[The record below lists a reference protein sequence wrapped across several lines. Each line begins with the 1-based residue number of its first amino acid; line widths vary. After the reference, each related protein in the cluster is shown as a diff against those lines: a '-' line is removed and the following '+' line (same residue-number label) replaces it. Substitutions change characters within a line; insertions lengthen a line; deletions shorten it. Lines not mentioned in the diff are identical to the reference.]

1 MMYAVVMQNAAE
13 EARIADHER
22 RIINEI
28 RGARVD
34 LHNDQN
40 EEEDDEEEEDEE
52 DLHEENAEME
62 GHDNEEIAAEQHQVR
77 EQIIIIQQQVD
88 HPSN

>member
-1 MMYAVVMQNAAE
+1 MYLHYEGWNRKYDEYIYIDSHRLAPLGLYTSRSDIPVYRMSQAGGSAQSMMYAVVMQNAAE

-34 LHNDQN
+34 LHND
-40 EEEDDEEEEDEE
+40 
-52 DLHEENAEME
+52 
-62 GHDNEEIAAEQHQVR
+62 
-77 EQIIIIQQQVD
+77 
-88 HPSN
+88 

>member
-22 RIINEI
+22 RIINKI

-34 LHNDQN
+34 LHND
-40 EEEDDEEEEDEE
+40 
-52 DLHEENAEME
+52 
-62 GHDNEEIAAEQHQVR
+62 
-77 EQIIIIQQQVD
+77 
-88 HPSN
+88 